1 MKTIEKLKFLFL
13 FLSPFLVLSACF
25 SNDSTGKKKET
36 NDGPTI
42 TKIKDV
48 PVLELSGDGHT
59 RGLQHGKELKTE
71 IAEVFSK
78 WKTSIQNDTKQSAD
92 SIITAFLSATN
103 FEPAIRKY
111 TPEIYEEIKGIA
123 TGSEQSF
130 NDVLTFQLVDEFW
143 VYLDRLNNIQKH
155 HCSAIGVAAAASHPA
170 YVSQNMD
177 LESYMNGYQ
186 ILLHI
191 AATDTEPEQYILSCA
206 GLIALN
212 GLNEKS
218 IGLCMNTLMELA
230 ACTDGLPV
238 ACIVRGVLAQ
248 PTGEGALKFL
258 QSVPHAS
265 GQNYTLGIS
274 DKVYDFEASANK
286 VVRYLPDPANEGL
299 VYHTNHPVAND
310 DVKPWYTNFT
320 KQVLAGKANDDNSVI
335 RMQSLIN
342 RLNKPVAEITDIV
355 LKETFRSKDDLQNP
369 VCRTYTVGKAGFT
382 FSSVVLSLGATPS
395 IQLTNGSPDLSEYVM
410 HIFN

>member
-92 SIITAFLSATN
+92 SIITAFLTATN

-111 TPEIYEEIKGIA
+111 TPELYEEIKGIA

-155 HCSAIGVAAAASHPA
+155 HC
-170 YVSQNMD
+170 
-177 LESYMNGYQ
+177 L
-186 ILLHI
+186 
-191 AATDTEPEQYILSCA
+191 
-206 GLIALN
+206 
-212 GLNEKS
+212 
-218 IGLCMNTLMELA
+218 
-230 ACTDGLPV
+230 
-238 ACIVRGVLAQ
+238 
-248 PTGEGALKFL
+248 
-258 QSVPHAS
+258 
-265 GQNYTLGIS
+265 
-274 DKVYDFEASANK
+274 
-286 VVRYLPDPANEGL
+286 
-299 VYHTNHPVAND
+299 
-310 DVKPWYTNFT
+310 
-320 KQVLAGKANDDNSVI
+320 
-335 RMQSLIN
+335 SLI
-342 RLNKPVAEITDIV
+342 
-355 LKETFRSKDDLQNP
+355 
-369 VCRTYTVGKAGFT
+369 
-382 FSSVVLSLGATPS
+382 
-395 IQLTNGSPDLSEYVM
+395 
-410 HIFN
+410 HI